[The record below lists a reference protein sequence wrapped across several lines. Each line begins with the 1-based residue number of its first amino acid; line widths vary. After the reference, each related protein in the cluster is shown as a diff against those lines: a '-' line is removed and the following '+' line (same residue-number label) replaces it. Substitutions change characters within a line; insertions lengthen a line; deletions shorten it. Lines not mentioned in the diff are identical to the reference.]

1 MEVPAS
7 ISCPK
12 CASTRCR
19 ASRWRSHTEKAENPD
34 KRPYRC
40 EACSHRFMASATA
53 EKKSRRGRLS
63 SLTIGAAVI
72 VAGVVGS
79 IVLLWPEPS
88 DRGGFAS
95 TSPQAAIDVNATI
108 EEAAR
113 NGDVEAQFR
122 LGRAALLDTS
132 RGKTGAAEAV
142 TWLRQ
147 AANGGHTGAML
158 QLGKLYRNGVGMPQ
172 NYELAEKW
180 IRSAADTGDSD
191 AMVELGRLY
200 RSGLGVNANQVQAYV
215 WFNRAA
221 AAMNMDGVYERDN
234 IALKLSPDE
243 MKAAQ
248 ALSLADEEEH
258 HPPTPDKLASDD

>member
-1 MEVPAS
+1 M
-7 ISCPK
+7 
-12 CASTRCR
+12 
-19 ASRWRSHTEKAENPD
+19 
-34 KRPYRC
+34 
-40 EACSHRFMASATA
+40 
-53 EKKSRRGRLS
+53 
-63 SLTIGAAVI
+63 LTIGAAVI
-72 VAGVVGS
+72 VAGVLGS
-79 IVLLWPEPS
+79 IVLLWPDSAEH
-88 DRGGFAS
+88 DTAAS
-95 TSPQAAIDVNATI
+95 SASQAAVAVTSTV

-132 RGKTGAAEAV
+132 RGKEGAAEAV

-147 AANGGHTGAML
+147 AATGGHSGAML
-158 QLGKLYRNGVGMPQ
+158 QLGKLYRSGVGMPQ
-172 NYELAEKW
+172 NYEYAEKW
-180 IRSAADTGDSD
+180 IRRSAEAGDSD

-200 RSGLGVNANQVQAYV
+200 RGGLGVTADQVQAYV

-248 ALSLADEEEH
+248 ALSLADEEGH
-258 HPPTPDKLASDD
+258 VDPAPDNDKVASED

>member
-1 MEVPAS
+1 MDVSAS

-19 ASRWRSHTEKAENPD
+19 VSRWRSHTEKVENPD

-40 EACSHRFMASATA
+40 EACSHRFIAAAGAAT
-53 EKKSRRGRLS
+53 KRSRTGKPL
-63 SLTIGAAVI
+63 LTIGAAAV
-72 VAGVVGS
+72 VAGAVGS
-79 IVLLWPEPS
+79 IVLLWPDAEYDEAAIS
-88 DRGGFAS
+88 
-95 TSPQAAIDVNATI
+95 SPQAAIAVNSTI

-132 RGKTGAAEAV
+132 RGKEGAAEAV

-147 AANGGHTGAML
+147 AATGGHAGAML
-158 QLGKLYRNGVGMPQ
+158 QLGKLYRSGVGMPQ
-172 NYELAEKW
+172 NYEYAEKW
-180 IRSAADTGDSD
+180 IRSAAEAGDSD

-200 RSGLGVNANQVQAYV
+200 RSGLGVSVDQVQAYV

-243 MKAAQ
+243 MKSAQ
-248 ALSLADEEEH
+248 ALSLADEEDH
-258 HPPTPDKLASDD
+258 APPTPGKLASDD

>member
-1 MEVPAS
+1 M
-7 ISCPK
+7 
-12 CASTRCR
+12 
-19 ASRWRSHTEKAENPD
+19 SRWRSHTEKVDNPD

-40 EACSHRFMASATA
+40 EACSHRFIASADA
-53 EKKSRRGRLS
+53 AMKKSRTGGS
-63 SLTIGAAVI
+63 SLLTIGAAAV
-72 VAGVVGS
+72 VAGAVSSV
-79 IVLLWPEPS
+79 VLLWPDAAEH
-88 DRGGFAS
+88 DEAAINF
-95 TSPQAAIDVNATI
+95 PQAAIAVNSTI

-132 RGKTGAAEAV
+132 RGKEGAAEAV

-147 AANGGHTGAML
+147 AATGGHAGAML
-158 QLGKLYRNGVGMPQ
+158 QLGKLYRSGVGMPQ
-172 NYELAEKW
+172 NYDYAEKW
-180 IRSAADTGDSD
+180 IRTAAEAGDSD

-200 RSGLGVNANQVQAYV
+200 RSGLGVTVNPVQAYV

-234 IALKLSPDE
+234 IALKLGPDE

-248 ALSLADEEEH
+248 ALSLADEEGH
-258 HPPTPDKLASDD
+258 VDPTPDKVASED